1 MISKLHFYTKI
12 FFLLISRR
20 LMPAEIIKEDYNSL
34 ASTYDEYFS
43 NFIRPHSQ
51 ELVKRLNIN
60 DDVTVLDLACGTG
73 TITAE
78 LRKYI
83 SQKGRIL
90 AVDSSEQMLR
100 KAKEKINEKNVEFMC
115 GDMLKILDEFQ
126 ENSFDCVTCGWA
138 IGYDSPPKLLKK
150 MKRIIKQNGKIGI
163 IENRKDT
170 LASLRE
176 TGIKVMQRYPQH
188 IRCLMDLT
196 LRLPRD
202 KRHLERLYKK
212 AGLKSLEVW
221 EGEVVFSFKDGR
233 EVLNWVLHTGAS
245 AGFDRMMDPKVKNKC
260 DNAFIEIIERDHKT
274 KEGINISHKYVA
286 GIAEKI

>member
-1 MISKLHFYTKI
+1 M
-12 FFLLISRR
+12 
-20 LMPAEIIKEDYNSL
+20 EIIKEDYNSL

-60 DDVTVLDLACGTG
+60 NDVTVLDLACGTG

-83 SQKGRIL
+83 CPKGKII
-90 AVDSSEQMLR
+90 AVDSSEQMVN
-100 KAKEKINEKNVEFMC
+100 KAKDKIDEENVEFIC
-115 GDMLKILDEFQ
+115 GDMLEILDEFQ
-126 ENSFDCVTCGWA
+126 ENSFDYAMCGWA
-138 IGYDSPPKLLKK
+138 IGYASPLELLKK
-150 MKRIIKQNGKIGI
+150 IKRVLKQNGKVGI

-170 LASLRE
+170 LSPIRE
-176 TGIKVMQRYPQH
+176 AGIKVMQRYPQH
-188 IRCLMDLT
+188 IRYLMDLT

-202 KRHLERLYKK
+202 KGHMERFYKK
-212 AGLKSLEVW
+212 AGLKPLEVW
-221 EGEVVFSFKDGR
+221 EGEVKFNFTDGR

-245 AGFDRMMDPKVKNKC
+245 AGFDRIMDPKVKDKC
-260 DNAFIEIIERDHKT
+260 DNAFVEIIERDYKT
-274 KEGINISHKYVA
+274 REGVNISHKYVG

>member
-12 FFLLISRR
+12 FYLLVSRR
-20 LMPAEIIKEDYNSL
+20 LIPVEIIRQDYNSL
-34 ASTYDEYFS
+34 ASTYDQYFS
-43 NFIRPHSQ
+43 KFTRPHSQ
-51 ELVKRLNIN
+51 ELVRRLNIN
-60 DDVTVLDLACGTG
+60 NSATVLDLACGTG

-83 SQKGRIL
+83 SEKGRIL
-90 AVDSSEQMLR
+90 AVDSSEQMLK
-100 KAKEKINEKNVEFMC
+100 KAKDKINEKNVEFIC
-115 GDMLKILDEFQ
+115 GDMLEILDECQ

-138 IGYDSPPKLLKK
+138 IGYASPLKLLKK
-150 MKRIIKQNGKIGI
+150 IKRVLKHNGKIGI

-170 LASLRE
+170 LAPLRR
-176 TGIKVMQRYPQH
+176 TGIEVMQRYPQY
-188 IRCLMDLT
+188 IRYGMDLT

-202 KRHLERLYKK
+202 KSYLERLYKK

-221 EGEVVFSFKDGR
+221 EGEVKLNFKDGR
-233 EVLNWVLHTGAS
+233 EVLSWVLHTGAS
-245 AGFDRMMDPKVKNKC
+245 AGFDKIMDPKVKGKC
-260 DNAFIEIIERDHKT
+260 DNAFIEIIERDYKT

>member
-12 FFLLISRR
+12 FYLLVSRR
-20 LMPAEIIKEDYNSL
+20 LTPVEIIREDYNSL

-43 NFIRPHSQ
+43 NFTRPHSQ
-51 ELVKRLNIN
+51 ELVRRLNMN
-60 DDVTVLDLACGTG
+60 SDVTVLDLACGTG

-83 SQKGRIL
+83 CPKGKLI
-90 AVDSSEQMLR
+90 AVDSSEEMIN
-100 KAKEKINEKNVEFMC
+100 KAKEKIDEKNVEFIC
-115 GDMLKILDEFQ
+115 GDMLEILDEFQ
-126 ENSFDCVTCGWA
+126 ENSFDYVTCGWA
-138 IGYDSPPKLLKK
+138 IGYVSPLKLLKK
-150 MKRIIKQNGKIGI
+150 MKRVLKQNGKIGI

-170 LASLRE
+170 LALLRE

-188 IRCLMDLT
+188 IRYIMDLT

-202 KRHLERLYKK
+202 KGHLEGLYKK
-212 AGLKSLEVW
+212 AGLKSPEVW
-221 EGEVVFSFKDGR
+221 EGEVKFNFKNGR
-233 EVLNWVLHTGAS
+233 EVLNWALHTGAS
-245 AGFDRMMDPKVKNKC
+245 AGFDRMIDPKAKDKC
-260 DNAFIEIIERDHKT
+260 DNAFIEIIERDYKT

>member
-1 MISKLHFYTKI
+1 
-12 FFLLISRR
+12 
-20 LMPAEIIKEDYNSL
+20 MPPEIIKEDYNSL
-34 ASTYDEYFS
+34 ASTYDQYFS
-43 NFIRPHSQ
+43 NFTRPHSQ
-51 ELVKRLNIN
+51 ELVKKLNISN
-60 DDVTVLDLACGTG
+60 EVTVLDLACGTG

-90 AVDSSEQMLR
+90 AVDSSEQMLK
-100 KAKEKINEKNVEFMC
+100 KAKEKINDKNVEFIC
-115 GDMLKILDEFQ
+115 GDMLEILDRFQ

-138 IGYDSPPKLLKK
+138 IGYASPPKLLKK
-150 MKRIIKQNGKIGI
+150 IKRVIKQNGIIGI

-188 IRCLMDLT
+188 IRYVMDLT

-202 KRHLERLYKK
+202 KRYLERLYNK

-221 EGEVVFSFKDGR
+221 EGEVEFSFKDGR
-233 EVLNWVLHTGAS
+233 EVLNCVLHTGAS
-245 AGFDRMMDPKVKNKC
+245 AGFGRMMDPKVKNKC
-260 DNAFIEIIERDHKT
+260 DDAFIEIIERDHKT

>member
-1 MISKLHFYTKI
+1 
-12 FFLLISRR
+12 
-20 LMPAEIIKEDYNSL
+20 MPAEIIKEDYNSL
-34 ASTYDEYFS
+34 ASTYDQYFS
-43 NFIRPHSQ
+43 NFTRPHSQ

-60 DDVTVLDLACGTG
+60 NDVTVLDLACGTG
-73 TITAE
+73 TITVQ
-78 LRKYI
+78 LREYV
-83 SQKGRIL
+83 SEKGRIL
-90 AVDSSEQMLR
+90 AVDSSEQMLK
-100 KAKEKINEKNVEFMC
+100 KAKEKINDKNVEFIC
-115 GDMLKILDEFQ
+115 GDMLEILDRFQ

-138 IGYDSPPKLLKK
+138 IGYASPLKLLKK
-150 MKRIIKQNGKIGI
+150 IKRVIKQNGKIGI

-170 LASLRE
+170 LAPLRE

-188 IRCLMDLT
+188 IRYVMDLT

-221 EGEVVFSFKDGR
+221 EGEVEFSFKDGR

>member
-1 MISKLHFYTKI
+1 MET
-12 FFLLISRR
+12 
-20 LMPAEIIKEDYNSL
+20 IKEDYNSL

-43 NFIRPHSQ
+43 NITRPHSQ
-51 ELVKRLNIN
+51 ELVRRLNIN
-60 DDVTVLDLACGTG
+60 SSATVLDLACGTG

-83 SQKGRIL
+83 CPKGKII
-90 AVDSSEQMLR
+90 AVDSSEEMIN
-100 KAKEKINEKNVEFMC
+100 KAKEKIDGESIEFIC
-115 GDMLKILDEFQ
+115 GDMLEILGEFQ
-126 ENSFDCVTCGWA
+126 DNSFDCVTCGWA
-138 IGYDSPPKLLKK
+138 IGYASPLELLKK
-150 MKRIIKQNGKIGI
+150 IKRVLKQNGKIGI

-170 LASLRE
+170 LSPLRE

-188 IRCLMDLT
+188 ILYVMDLT
-196 LRLPRD
+196 LHLPRD
-202 KRHLERLYKK
+202 ERHLERLYKK

-221 EGEVVFSFKDGR
+221 EGEAKFSFKDGR

-260 DNAFIEIIERDHKT
+260 DNAFIEIIERDYKT

-286 GIAEKI
+286 GIAERI

>member
-12 FFLLISRR
+12 FYLLASRR

-43 NFIRPHSQ
+43 NFTRPHSQ

-60 DDVTVLDLACGTG
+60 SDVTVLDLACGTG
-73 TITAE
+73 TITAQ
-78 LRKYI
+78 LREYI
-83 SQKGRIL
+83 SPKGKII
-90 AVDSSEQMLR
+90 AVDSSEEMIN
-100 KAKEKINEKNVEFMC
+100 KAKEKIDEKTVEFMC
-115 GDMLKILDEFQ
+115 GDMLEILDEFQ

-138 IGYDSPPKLLKK
+138 IGYAFPLELLKK
-150 MKRIIKQNGKIGI
+150 IKRVLKHNGKIGV

-170 LASLRE
+170 LAPLRG

-188 IRCLMDLT
+188 IRYVMDLT

-202 KRHLERLYKK
+202 ERHLERLYKK

-221 EGEVVFSFKDGR
+221 EGEIKFNFKDGG
-233 EVLNWVLHTGAS
+233 EVLSWVLHTGAS
-245 AGFDRMMDPKVKNKC
+245 AGFDRMMDPKVKDKC
-260 DNAFIEIIERDHKT
+260 DNAFIEIIERDYKT